1 MPEGH
6 VRGMIHPGARAKMHS
21 LSKAE
26 EIGQLV
32 KVRCG
37 FCSVTHFY
45 RAGDIAQLVGDVT
58 VLEIEGNFRCSRCG
72 KKEAMTAR
80 LVLPSAAE
88 RVRMTV
94 RHLVKIKNVKVPVW
108 KDVRG

>member
-1 MPEGH
+1 MPERY
-6 VRGMIHPGARAKMHS
+6 VREITHFGVRAKMHS

-37 FCSVTHFY
+37 YCNVTHFY
-45 RAGDIAQLVGDVT
+45 RAGDIAQLVGDVS

-72 KKEAMTAR
+72 KKDAMTAT

-88 RVRMTV
+88 REKMTV
-94 RHLVKIKNVKVPVW
+94 RHLVTIKNVRVPVW
-108 KDVRG
+108 HDVRG